1 MKILFRARLLMTL
14 LIIMGSAGSVMA
26 QYYYKDIVSNKQA
39 MAERAELKAQKI
51 RTIKVHSFEGDKE
64 PSSGFFCEKKLSKD
78 FRKVETYTRSNIS
91 GKSLFTALYNDKE
104 QLIQSSD
111 SSDLSVSTSSYK
123 YDSKGNVST
132 ISSYS
137 HSSDDDFSTRLTELH
152 QYFYDEQ
159 NRPEKMLRIMNG
171 KDSSFTIFSLDQRG
185 NVIDENDMGKNGK
198 HYYYYFNDKNKMTDI
213 VKFNVVKNKLLPD
226 FVFEYNNAGQVTQ
239 MIAVEEGVNNNYYTW
254 KYVYNDGLR
263 IIEKCFSKENVL
275 LGYFEYEYD

>member
-1 MKILFRARLLMTL
+1 MTF
-14 LIIMGSAGSVMA
+14 LIVTGSAGSGMA

-39 MAERAELKAQKI
+39 MAERAEIKAQKI

-64 PSSGFFCEKKLSKD
+64 PSPGFFCEKKLSKD

-91 GKSLFTALYNDKE
+91 GKSLFTAIYNDKE

-111 SSDLSVSTSSYK
+111 SSDLSVTTSFYE
-123 YDSKGNVST
+123 YDEKGNVSA

-152 QYFYDEQ
+152 QYLYDEQ
-159 NRPEKMLRIMNG
+159 NRPQKMLRIMNS

-198 HYYYYFNDKNKMTDI
+198 HYYYYYNDKNRMTDI

-226 FVFEYNNAGQVTQ
+226 LMFEYNSTGQVTQ
-239 MIAVEEGVNNNYYTW
+239 MITVEEGIQNNYYTW
-254 KYVYNDGLR
+254 KYIYNDGLR